1 MGALVDLHIHSNKS
15 SDGEFSPAEIIVLA
29 RSTGL
34 RAVAIADHDTVSAYP
49 EALEAGQAEGVEVI
63 PSMEVTTVYD
73 EREFHLLL
81 PFLSWESQVVADLER
96 EVSRRRFQ
104 EAEERVR
111 KLVELGFDI
120 TWDEILAA
128 TAPSAPLGVTI
139 AQVLLRATDRPA
151 NTGLKKYLKGKEKIF
166 APYHFYKDF
175 FMEGMPACVPRRNI
189 PLIDVLEIAPATG
202 GVPVLAHPGAY
213 FQKTTREDIV
223 ELRDRGVRGLEVY
236 TSYHDSEQTRFFME
250 TAAALGLI
258 ATAGSDFHGAVKPHV
273 KFGSLEHGDYE
284 MVEALRKRRPQ

>member
-1 MGALVDLHIHSNKS
+1 MGARVDLHIHSNKS
-15 SDGEFSPAEIIVLA
+15 SDGEFSPAEIIALA
-29 RSTGL
+29 RSAEM
-34 RAVAIADHDTVSAYP
+34 RAIAISDHDTVAAYP
-49 EALEAGQAEGVEVI
+49 EALEAGRAEGVEVI

-81 PFLSWESQVVADLER
+81 PFLSWESRVVADLER

-120 TWDEILAA
+120 TWDEIRTA

-139 AQVLLRATDRPA
+139 AQVLLRETDRPA
-151 NTGLKKYLKGKEKIF
+151 NRDLKRYLSGTDRLF

-175 FMEGMPACVPRRNI
+175 FMEGKPACVPRRNI
-189 PLIDVLEIAPATG
+189 PLLDVLELAPATG

-213 FQKTTREDIV
+213 FQNTTREDIV
-223 ELRDRGVRGLEVY
+223 ELKERGVRGLEVY
-236 TSYHDSEQTRFFME
+236 TSYHDSEQTRFFKE
-250 TAAALGLI
+250 IADALGLI

-273 KFGSLEHGDYE
+273 TFGGLQHGDYE
-284 MVEALRKRRPQ
+284 MVEALRKWSPQ